1 MSEPEE
7 KKASEE
13 DAKKKDAQDEYNYMV
28 GTSEGPSENHA

>member
-13 DAKKKDAQDEYNYMV
+13 DAKKKDAQEEYNYMV
-28 GTSEGPSENHA
+28 GASEGPSESHA